1 MKGQANWQKQI
12 AWFMIS
18 QNLSIFGSSVVGFSI
33 IWYITVT
40 TSSGFW
46 ITISTLATLVPQV
59 LVSLW
64 AGVFADRYNKKTII
78 MLADGFTALATLLA
92 FVAFHCGYE
101 SLPFLIFIA
110 CLRSIGGGFQAPAVN
125 SLYPEIVPREHLVR
139 VNGINQMAN
148 NVLLLLSPA
157 AGGAILGLFGMKW
170 TFLVDLITAAIAI
183 GIMFRLKIVKTT
195 ATKATGSVMA
205 ELREGV
211 RYTWGQPLLRVMLF
225 CYAVTFI
232 LITPAAFLS
241 PLMVVRNFG
250 SEVWKVTANEM
261 VWSLG
266 SLLGGAFVAWK
277 GEFKNKIMVITI
289 SQAVFGCTFAFM
301 GLAKVFWVYLIFDCI
316 CGMFVPVLIAAET
329 VLIQTNTEP
338 DYMGRVFALLQFVSY
353 GVMPLAIIG
362 FGPLSDIVKIEY
374 IMIACGLLLMLW
386 SLCFKTAAERALQKL
401 D

>member
-1 MKGQANWQKQI
+1 
-12 AWFMIS
+12 
-18 QNLSIFGSSVVGFSI
+18 
-33 IWYITVT
+33 
-40 TSSGFW
+40 
-46 ITISTLATLVPQV
+46 
-59 LVSLW
+59 
-64 AGVFADRYNKKTII
+64 
-78 MLADGFTALATLLA
+78 
-92 FVAFHCGYE
+92 
-101 SLPFLIFIA
+101 
-110 CLRSIGGGFQAPAVN
+110 
-125 SLYPEIVPREHLVR
+125 
-139 VNGINQMAN
+139 
-148 NVLLLLSPA
+148 
-157 AGGAILGLFGMKW
+157 MKW

-301 GLAKVFWVYLIFDCI
+301 GLSKVFWVYLIFDCI